1 MKDTSPFVVQPAVN
15 SSFIIPHPSFL
26 EKSFDPAAVNDD
38 GLARDVRRALGGEEG
53 DRGGD
58 LFGARHPTH
67 RHLGGPS
74 LDHLFLRLSEPRP
87 ALDGVTLLPRRQRP
101 APRDGGAW
109 HSVPAHPVPQ
119 LPPPARPPRTPRLP
133 QA

>member
-1 MKDTSPFVVQPAVN
+1 MLSYWLLATVYCLLLHHST
-15 SSFIIPHPSFL
+15 FL

-38 GLARDVRRALGGEEG
+38 GLARDIGGALGGEEG

-67 RHLGGPS
+67 RHLGGPP

-101 APRDGGAW
+101 ARRDVVDCN
-109 HSVPAHPVPQ
+109 SVRRHFIRER
-119 LPPPARPPRTPRLP
+119 LRPARQTRAHCVR
-133 QA
+133 Q